1 MGRALRVHAGQ
12 VWASWSIAGLAVG
25 MWELPCPEP
34 AQQFYAPAVS
44 ADGRYHLW
52 MLGEAF
58 SGGGLTEIPD
68 ADHTRT
74 LTFRERL
81 LTALLDHGAE
91 AVRRLDGE
99 YQVVFWDA
107 RERCLQLWNDRF
119 RNLPLYWARS
129 PQGFAFAGG
138 VRGVLM
144 APGIAADPDPEGIR
158 EAVSFGGFHLGDRT
172 SVAAVKNV
180 PCATVVTVRSGGEP
194 GFRRY
199 WRWSEITTQPVRPMG
214 ELVEEAGD
222 LWRKAIRRRLS
233 GVRRGGQTLSGGL
246 DSRAI
251 LAEAAPQV
259 SRWTAITY
267 GVPGCDDARY
277 AQRAAAAMGVSWVFC
292 PLYAGRSPHWLE
304 RRKSLIRDT
313 DGLVGLVDF
322 MHHESIPVQT
332 RLLDV
337 HLSGHPGVG
346 RGYAWVNTPQDLL
359 QVMSYYGTSLGYSP
373 SEALTRAQDL
383 VAALGGVKARFAGF
397 EHKWPALG
405 LIYGAYSLWFRLR
418 KPFVDYAFFEFFQSQ
433 PDGIRGTPLFE
444 HWLRSSY
451 PACYTDIPNHKTGMP
466 VLTPHWRV
474 QVERAR
480 RFTYRQLQPLLAGV
494 GLPAAPRIRSY
505 QSDEVYWRQPEAR
518 AEIEGTILRPG
529 SLCCEILG
537 RHAVTTVVRD
547 WFERLDAPTQVIAA
561 LYVYENYHQDLSAHL
576 RQSRAGAG
584 EPCFEPAVRL
594 ETC

>member
-1 MGRALRVHAGQ
+1 
-12 VWASWSIAGLAVG
+12 
-25 MWELPCPEP
+25 
-34 AQQFYAPAVS
+34 
-44 ADGRYHLW
+44 

-58 SGGGLTEIPD
+58 SSGGPIEIPD
-68 ADHTRT
+68 ANHTRT
-74 LTFRERL
+74 RTFRERL
-81 LTALLDHGAE
+81 LAALLEHGAE

-99 YQVVFWDA
+99 YQIVFWDA
-107 RERCLQLWNDRF
+107 RDRCLQLWNDRF

-144 APGIAADPDPEGIR
+144 APGIAADPDPEAIR

-172 SVAAVKNV
+172 SVAAVKSV
-180 PCATVVTVRSGGEP
+180 PGASVVTVRSGGEP
-194 GFRRY
+194 VIRRY
-199 WRWSEITTQPVRPMG
+199 WRWSEITTQSVRPMG

-222 LWRKAIRRRLS
+222 LWRKAIRRRVS
-233 GVRRGGQTLSGGL
+233 GVSRGGQTLSGGL

-251 LAEAAPQV
+251 LAEAAPQA

-277 AQRAAAAMGVSWVFC
+277 AQRAAAAMGVTWVFC

-304 RRKSLIRDT
+304 RRKSLIRYT

-346 RGYAWVNTPQDLL
+346 RGYAWVNTPEDLL
-359 QVMSYYGTSLGYSP
+359 QAMSYYGTSLGYSP
-373 SEALTRAQDL
+373 TEALTRARDL
-383 VAALGGVKARFAGF
+383 VAALGGVKARFAAF
-397 EHKWPALG
+397 ENKSPALG
-405 LIYGAYSLWFRLR
+405 LVYGAYSLWFRVR
-418 KPFVDYAFFEFFQSQ
+418 KPFLDYAFFEFFQSQ

-444 HWLRSSY
+444 RWLRSCY

-480 RFTYRQLQPLLAGV
+480 RFTYRQIQPVMAGV

-505 QSDEVYWRQPEAR
+505 QNDHVYWRQPEAR

-537 RHAVTTVVRD
+537 RHAVKTVVRD
-547 WFERLDAPTQVIAA
+547 WFERLAAPTQVIAA

-576 RQSRAGAG
+576 RQSRAEAE
-584 EPCFEPAVRL
+584 EPYFEPAVLRGAL
-594 ETC
+594 GPQFS